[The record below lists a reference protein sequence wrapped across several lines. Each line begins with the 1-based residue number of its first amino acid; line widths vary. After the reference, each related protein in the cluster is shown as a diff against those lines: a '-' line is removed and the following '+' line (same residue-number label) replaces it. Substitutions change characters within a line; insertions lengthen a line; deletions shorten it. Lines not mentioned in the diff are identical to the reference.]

1 MADRIIT
8 NVYLDIELK
17 KMARKDA
24 LDKGIT
30 FRDWLE
36 DAIRMKLESKQEST
50 EHTKVI

>member
-36 DAIRMKLESKQEST
+36 DAIRTKLEPQNITRRNIRK
-50 EHTKVI
+50 

>member
-36 DAIRMKLESKQEST
+36 DAIRMKLESQST
-50 EHTKVI
+50 TRRNIRK